1 MPSESLSPNR
11 SLTST
16 TDEPYPIYMRVKK
29 LILKKIHDGEWKPN
43 HKIPSEMDFVK
54 SLGCSRMTVNRALRE
69 LTQEGVLVRL
79 QGVGSFIAEG
89 QGHTALFEVNNIAE
103 EILQRQH
110 RHHAVVVSLEQIAA
124 NQEQSERMLCKLG
137 DALFHSV
144 LVHFENEIPVQLED
158 RLVNPVQVP
167 DYLSQDFQSI
177 TPNQYLMAQ
186 APLTEAE
193 HIIEAVLATPN
204 EAKLL
209 KINKTE
215 ACLRVNRKTWS
226 NKQLISSARLTYPG
240 SRYCIAGRFES

>member
-1 MPSESLSPNR
+1 MPSESFVPNS
-11 SLTST
+11 SLTT
-16 TDEPYPIYMRVKK
+16 AADEPHPIYMRVKK

-89 QGHTALFEVNNIAE
+89 QGRTALFEVNNIAE

-110 RHHAVVVSLEQIAA
+110 RHQAVVISLEEVAA
-124 NQEQSERMLCKLG
+124 NQEQSERMLCQLG
-137 DALFHSV
+137 DRLFHSV
-144 LVHFENEIPVQLED
+144 LVHFENEVPVQLED
-158 RLVNPVQVP
+158 RLVNPDQVP
-167 DYLSQDFQSI
+167 DYLAQDFKLI
-177 TPNQYLMAQ
+177 TPNQYLMAL

-193 HIIEAVLATPN
+193 HIIEAVLATQH

-226 NKQLISSARLTYPG
+226 NKHLISSARLTYPG